1 MTTGDQL
8 ESYLDHAEMITD
20 DRPVLEHSP
29 VTLLPPLQWETD
41 ESFINLLRHRVDHFP
56 DMAGLHSAERALLN
70 RHLNIRTAQRLAVFS
85 RRYHGP
91 GESAFNKKNY
101 FDGLKEIKTYLDK
114 QGDKPIKLKDAQW
127 K

>member
-1 MTTGDQL
+1 
-8 ESYLDHAEMITD
+8 MITD
-20 DRPVLEHSP
+20 DRPILEHSP

-56 DMAGLHSAERALLN
+56 DMAGLDSAERALLN

-91 GESAFNKKNY
+91 GEEAFAVKNY
-101 FDGLKEIKTYLDK
+101 PAGLEAMRIDLENL
-114 QGDKPIKLKDAQW
+114 GDRPISLKDARW
-127 K
+127 RD